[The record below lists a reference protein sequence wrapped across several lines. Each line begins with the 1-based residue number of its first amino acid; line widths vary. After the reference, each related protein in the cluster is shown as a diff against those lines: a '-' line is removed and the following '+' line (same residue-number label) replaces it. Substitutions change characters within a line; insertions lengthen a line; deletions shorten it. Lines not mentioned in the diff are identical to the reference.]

1 MNLCRVPHTLLKWL
15 ECPVVTRCLGLAI
28 LEEMRDEGT
37 QVLDMELCASPA
49 EVSGKACKIYTD
61 NKGLALAFSKAHS
74 RDKYTYSVML
84 ALKDVAKYLNINL
97 ALVWTPRCSSP
108 GELTADQLSKAKF
121 VEAGE
126 TAGVQVNLCRVPCTL
141 LRWLECPVVTR
152 CLGLAILEEM
162 RDEGTQVLDM
172 EPESRAE
179 IAALK
184 YSKNRAVASWRKVS
198 QD

>member
-1 MNLCRVPHTLLKWL
+1 MVYGCWPAHIQCNMKNGQGDKFARKLTML
-15 ECPVVTRCLGLAI
+15 EGVAALA
-28 LEEMRDEGT
+28 T
-37 QVLDMELCASPA
+37 LCASPA
-49 EVSGKACKIYTD
+49 EVSGRACKIYTD
-61 NKGLALAFSKAHS
+61 NKGLAMAFSKAHS
-74 RDKYTYSVML
+74 RDKYTYSVMM

-126 TAGVQVNLCRVPCTL
+126 TAGTQVNLRSEPRTL
-141 LRWLECPVVTR
+141 LKWLECPVVTR

-162 RDEGTQVLDM
+162 QDEGIRVLDM
-172 EPESRAE
+172 EPESRTE

-184 YSKNRAVASWRKVS
+184 YSKPRAVTSWKKLS
-198 QD
+198 SN